1 MKLLK
6 VSSSGF
12 MACEKEI
19 NINFVPSANKY
30 DNDYEYELNYI
41 DEDLYTFTTMC
52 VVGKNASGKTTMVH
66 LLSIVFDILT
76 NYRIKDTEFFL
87 KYIDKPFN
95 LDITFYHEGVIYRY
109 LCDIEKDNNSINL
122 KYLINNQQL
131 YKRKY
136 FKSHINELY
145 NYELYKKV
153 DIKNNLP
160 SDMSILF
167 NILSSDDLKGLVWE
181 FDTLTSKNYLNF
193 YNLYKL
199 LDESNE
205 LCLAVLKLF
214 DNHIADFEVDNDKF
228 ILSLTNGEKKEL
240 TNDELDAYFSTGTS
254 KGYGLFNLIIYSLK
268 TGIDIVIDELE
279 NHFHKTL
286 VESVIDLYK
295 SKVINKHGATLIFT
309 THYCELL
316 DMFDRC
322 DNIYITKNENKIML
336 ENMYE
341 KYKVRP
347 DLSKSNKYYKNEFNT
362 AVDYEALMKLKRELM
377 K

>member
-6 VSSSGF
+6 VNSSNF
-12 MACEKEI
+12 MGCSDNI
-19 NINFVPSANKY
+19 NIDFVPRANKY

-52 VVGKNASGKTTMVH
+52 IVGKNASGKTTMVH
-66 LLSIVFDILT
+66 LLNIVFDLFT

-87 KYIDKPFN
+87 KYVDKPFN
-95 LDITFYHEGVIYRY
+95 LDITFYHDGIIYRY
-109 LCDIEKDNNSINL
+109 LCDIEKDSNSLNM

-145 NYELYKKV
+145 NYELFKKV
-153 DIKNNLP
+153 DIKNSLP

-167 NILSSDDLKGLVWE
+167 NILSSADLKGLVWE

-205 LCLAVLKLF
+205 LCLSVLKLF
-214 DNHIADFEVDNDKF
+214 DNHIEDLKVNNDNF
-228 ILSLTNGEKKEL
+228 ILSLTNGDKKEL

-254 KGYGLFNLIIYSLK
+254 KGFGLFNLIIYSLK
-268 TGIDIVIDELE
+268 T
-279 NHFHKTL
+279 K
-286 VESVIDLYK
+286 
-295 SKVINKHGATLIFT
+295 
-309 THYCELL
+309 
-316 DMFDRC
+316 
-322 DNIYITKNENKIML
+322 KNC
-336 ENMYE
+336 
-341 KYKVRP
+341 RACCG
-347 DLSKSNKYYKNEFNT
+347 T
-362 AVDYEALMKLKRELM
+362 VD
-377 K
+377 